1 MSPLKFDSSF
11 ELEDF
16 SIDQKT
22 ISIELSFPL
31 YENRKYTK
39 IAFEGLENHLN
50 CSFPNYDDQYNKWTK
65 NISNDCREVFK
76 ADLSWEKIK
85 RDCKFHRYAETQAN
99 MFANMLLVPREKLF
113 LKKKSLLE
121 DKKNE
126 LREFKLEDEEMLNS
140 FLAIHLS
147 REFDVS
153 EDVMIVALCNLKADL
168 TY

>member
-1 MSPLKFDSSF
+1 
-11 ELEDF
+11 
-16 SIDQKT
+16 
-22 ISIELSFPL
+22 
-31 YENRKYTK
+31 
-39 IAFEGLENHLN
+39 
-50 CSFPNYDDQYNKWTK
+50 
-65 NISNDCREVFK
+65 
-76 ADLSWEKIK
+76 
-85 RDCKFHRYAETQAN
+85 